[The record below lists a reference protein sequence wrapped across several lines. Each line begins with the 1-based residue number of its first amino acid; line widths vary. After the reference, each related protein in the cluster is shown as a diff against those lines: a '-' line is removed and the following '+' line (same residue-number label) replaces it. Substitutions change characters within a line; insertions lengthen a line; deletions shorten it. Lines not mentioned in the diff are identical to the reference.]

1 MFIAIAMIPVSL
13 LRTAITVEI
22 TLIIRQWIWDGVFRY
37 LQKVNNNFIIS
48 EHGISDTQDTKIY
61 HYK

>member
-48 EHGISDTQDTKIY
+48 EHGISGTQDTKIY